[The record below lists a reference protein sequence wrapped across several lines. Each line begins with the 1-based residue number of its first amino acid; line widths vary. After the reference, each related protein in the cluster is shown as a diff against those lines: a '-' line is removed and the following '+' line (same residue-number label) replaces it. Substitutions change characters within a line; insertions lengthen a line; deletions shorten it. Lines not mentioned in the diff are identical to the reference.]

1 MAHLGKLETQLELPL
16 PLPQP
21 PHFSMA
27 HMFLM
32 QSESGEKIALSFG
45 PVCVNRGRVVTWRV
59 SGVGVGGWGHGE
71 LETRGEGGE
80 KSAASLSPIW
90 SVS

>member
-16 PLPQP
+16 PQPQP

-27 HMFLM
+27 HMFLI
-32 QSESGEKIALSFG
+32 QSEYGNGLIFRPLSAVYRGCVEGERRWGLA
-45 PVCVNRGRVVTWRV
+45 
-59 SGVGVGGWGHGE
+59 VGDM
-71 LETRGEGGE
+71 ETRGEGGE

>member
-45 PVCVNRGRVVTWRV
+45 PVCVNRGRVVTWRGLV
-59 SGVGVGGWGHGE
+59 VGDMESW
-71 LETRGEGGE
+71 RQGE
-80 KSAASLSPIW
+80 KAERRVLPLFPQFGQSPKP
-90 SVS
+90 

>member
-16 PLPQP
+16 PQPQP

-32 QSESGEKIALSFG
+32 QSESGKKIALSLGG
-45 PVCVNRGRVVTWRV
+45 PVYSVYRGYVKSERRWGWRLGTWR
-59 SGVGVGGWGHGE
+59 
-71 LETRGEGGE
+71 ETRGEGGE